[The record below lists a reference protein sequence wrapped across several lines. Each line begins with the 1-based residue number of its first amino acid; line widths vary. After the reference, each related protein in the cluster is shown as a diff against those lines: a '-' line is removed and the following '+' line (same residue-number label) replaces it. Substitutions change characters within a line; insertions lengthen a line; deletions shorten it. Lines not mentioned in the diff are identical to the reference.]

1 MTITAD
7 EISKSRG
14 VTIAQ
19 ALSRPYDNFG
29 VIRLLLSIFV
39 VVSHTMSIGL
49 TGLASSE
56 PGYSWTGL
64 TLGEH
69 SVNCFFAISGFLIAM
84 SWDRR
89 RNAMFFATS
98 RFLRLVPGLVA
109 AVLISTFVIG
119 AFMTTLPLTAY
130 VASRETWQFVLEAIL
145 RLKSTGTLPG
155 VFRDNPLDIVL
166 GTVWSLKYE
175 IGCYF
180 GLLLLG
186 VTGLL
191 LRPRVILA
199 IAVIFGLSLLA
210 IEFFALKLSLSQIT
224 AFRLRFIFASAAALY
239 VWRDR
244 IPVSLPVAL
253 LSFSVA
259 LMLRGTPVYHTA
271 LYAAE
276 TYLVL
281 CLAIAPG
288 LSSPKLELPFD
299 FSYGIYLYGLPVQQ
313 ALTSL
318 YHPANPYLLFPLALL
333 VTTLFAAFSWYCIEH
348 PALALKK
355 HVLAR
360 TDAWRLPF
368 TRPKASDV

>member
-1 MTITAD
+1 M
-7 EISKSRG
+7 
-14 VTIAQ
+14 TIAQ
-19 ALSRPYDNFG
+19 ALTRGFDNFG
-29 VIRLLLSIFV
+29 FIRLALSVFV
-39 VVSHTMSIGL
+39 VVSHTVSIGL
-49 TGLASSE
+49 TGLASTE
-56 PGYSWTGL
+56 PGYAWTGL

-89 RNAMFFATS
+89 PNAVFFATS

-109 AVLISTFVIG
+109 AVVISTFVIG
-119 AFMTTLPLTAY
+119 AAMTSLPLSAY
-130 VASRETWQFVLEAIL
+130 LRSGETWQFLLETIF

-155 VFRDNPLDIVL
+155 VFEDNPLHIVL

-180 GLLLLG
+180 GLFVLG

-199 IAVIFGLSLLA
+199 VALIFGLGLLA
-210 IEFFALKLSLSQIT
+210 IDILALKVSASQFT
-224 AFRLRFIFASAAALY
+224 AFRLRFIFALAAALY
-239 VWRDR
+239 VWRER
-244 IPVSLPVAL
+244 VPVSLPM
-253 LSFSVA
+253 A
-259 LMLRGTPVYHTA
+259 LMAFLLALALQRTPLYHAA
-271 LYAAE
+271 LYATE

-313 ALTSL
+313 ALTAL
-318 YHPANPYLLFPLALL
+318 FHPQNPYMLLPPALM
-333 VTTLFAAFSWYCIEH
+333 VTTVFAAFSWYCIEK
-348 PALALKK
+348 PTMSLKK
-355 HVLAR
+355 RVLAR
-360 TDAWRLPF
+360 SPSWRLPF
-368 TRPKASDV
+368 IGAKAANP